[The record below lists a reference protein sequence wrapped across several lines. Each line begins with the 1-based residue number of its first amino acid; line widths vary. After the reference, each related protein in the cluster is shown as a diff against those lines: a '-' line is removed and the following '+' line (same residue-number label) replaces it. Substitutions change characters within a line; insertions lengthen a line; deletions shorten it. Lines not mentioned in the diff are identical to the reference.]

1 MTAFN
6 RSTRYTARHVL
17 RLWAWGIVLELPQM
31 PRCYR
36 RNRRHAR

>member
-17 RLWAWGIVLELPQM
+17 RLWAWGWAIEIPQR
-31 PRCYR
+31 RCYR
-36 RNRRHAR
+36 RNRRHGR